1 MPRPVSIY
9 RDPPPPTLGL
19 WDDGCRYGRQ
29 LEDFEFVQVWQFT
42 TSVDESVTLTHCT
55 LVGRGREIELPLE
68 MFTFDDLQMVTRE
81 IEYDVREDSAKRA
94 FDAKF
99 ENCLGRLA
107 ALRAV
112 R

>member
-55 LVGRGREIELPLE
+55 LVGRGVEIELPLE
-68 MFTFDDLQMVTRE
+68 MFLFDDLEMVTQE
-81 IEYDVREDSAKRA
+81 IEYDVREDSQRRIQ
-94 FDAKF
+94 DAKF
-99 ENCLGRLA
+99 ERAVGALE
-107 ALRAV
+107 ALRAA